1 MPIGSVLY
9 AHHLWTKGRRKDN
22 SGVIT
27 GCGDAASAAAY
38 LPLITADYQS
48 GGNGLVEPR
57 GQVRKGS

>member
-9 AHHLWTKGRRKDN
+9 PHHLWTKGQRKD

-27 GCGDAASAAAY
+27 GCRDAASASAY

-57 GQVRKGS
+57 GQAWRRS